1 MAEYASGYADR
12 TAWMHQS
19 GVDMI
24 RAAVLAQAVQ
34 DYVEACKTITAL
46 SGQITGKNV
55 ERARKRRA
63 NHYLWT
69 WNRMNLSMPQEE
81 FLMENFYR
89 LSIQAQKQ
97 ADEVERFFLGQDFLL
112 FCDNSTGQEFLKYA
126 QDYVRE
132 WAEDKN
138 SGRMGLTYRPVENN
152 PGYAA
157 AIKKSRKRGRPRKT
171 PK

>member
-1 MAEYASGYADR
+1 
-12 TAWMHQS
+12 
-19 GVDMI
+19 
-24 RAAVLAQAVQ
+24 
-34 DYVEACKTITAL
+34 
-46 SGQITGKNV
+46 
-55 ERARKRRA
+55 
-63 NHYLWT
+63 
-69 WNRMNLSMPQEE
+69 MNLSMPQEE

-152 PGYAA
+152 PGYAS